1 MKDEIAGS
9 KMSACIR
16 RLSRQ
21 TKNMSA
27 TEILE
32 QIRRLPENE
41 RREVAGQILEA
52 VGDLDSGLSSEQIA
66 EAERRAERLSRN
78 PESGIPW
85 EQVRVSGCNS
95 RPSR

>member
-1 MKDEIAGS
+1 
-9 KMSACIR
+9 
-16 RLSRQ
+16 
-21 TKNMSA
+21 MSA

-41 RREVAGQILEA
+41 RREVAGQILEEF
-52 VGDLDSGLSSEQIA
+52 GILDDGLTSAQIE

-85 EQVRVSGCNS
+85 EQIRAELAERLKS
-95 RPSR
+95 RKCAAK

>member
-1 MKDEIAGS
+1 V
-9 KMSACIR
+9 
-16 RLSRQ
+16 
-21 TKNMSA
+21 SA

-41 RREVAGQILEA
+41 RREVAGQILEEF
-52 VGDLDSGLSSEQIA
+52 GILDDGLTSEQIE
-66 EAERRAERLSRN
+66 EAERRADRLSGN

-85 EQVRVSGCNS
+85 EQVRVSACNS